1 MVSDVIDDLQYVLHK
16 NEIQGKLKDRLRL
29 EDGLDRLH
37 NVSLCN
43 LPKSREI
50 IQKRYH

>member
-1 MVSDVIDDLQYVLHK
+1 MVSDVIDDLQYVHHK
-16 NEIQGKLKDRLRL
+16 DHIQKELKERLRL

-50 IQKRYH
+50 IQKRYQ